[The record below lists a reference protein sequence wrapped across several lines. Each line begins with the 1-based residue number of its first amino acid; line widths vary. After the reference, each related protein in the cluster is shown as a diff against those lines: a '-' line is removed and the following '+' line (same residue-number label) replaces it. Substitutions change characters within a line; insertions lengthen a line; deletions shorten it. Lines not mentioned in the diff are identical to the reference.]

1 LNLALGESVNFSGTA
16 SDPELGVLRYEWDF
30 NGVGLLTNLREKMAQ
45 CASLGLKNLPVDHVI
60 VVLAVKWWPIK
71 PLIQM
76 ILRQSCHQQKTPRL
90 AENVNT
96 LYCNSL
102 DGYANL
108 GCELCHG
115 SPHAIWPNRN
125 LGANDNITA
134 TQL

>member
-1 LNLALGESVNFSGTA
+1 V
-16 SDPELGVLRYEWDF
+16 
-30 NGVGLLTNLREKMAQ
+30 REPWSKEPT
-45 CASLGLKNLPVDHVI
+45 CG
-60 VVLAVKWWPIK
+60 
-71 PLIQM
+71 
-76 ILRQSCHQQKTPRL
+76 SCHSSIGSEVVANKAFDPNDPSAEPPPAKTPRL

-102 DGYANL
+102 DGHANL

-134 TQL
+134 T